1 MDTSLKTTA
10 AQYPSQHALA
20 FGPFKLLRTE
30 RLLLEDGVPVRL
42 GSRALDLLIAL
53 AERAGDV
60 VSRVELEACV
70 WPMTIVEETSLRVH
84 VLALRKALGDGH
96 GGARYII
103 NQPGRGY
110 CFVAPVTRVQHRAD
124 VPQGAPAAASSTL
137 PVRLTRM
144 IGRDE
149 AVAKVAAQLASRR
162 FVTLVGP
169 GGIGK
174 TTLALAIAES
184 CAARYADGV
193 CFIDLAA
200 VADDRLVPAAA
211 AYGLGMTTPADDVVA
226 GLSGFLHDK
235 AMLAVLDNC
244 EHVVE
249 GVVPLV
255 EQLLKSTPGLAVL
268 ATSREPLRAEGE
280 WLHRVPGL
288 GMPAEGEAVTASQ
301 ALEYPALQLFVERA
315 MTTAD
320 SFALSDDDAPVVAE
334 LCHRLDGNALA
345 IELAAAR
352 VGLFGV
358 RGLARQLDA
367 HVLQFKGHRGVT
379 ARHQSLSVMLDWTY
393 ERLTELERAILRQL
407 AIFRGRFTL
416 DAALELVTAVDGGAS
431 AQRDQ
436 VFDAMMGLA
445 DKSLMISEASGDA
458 VCFRLLELTRTY
470 AFEKLAGS
478 GQGAAVA
485 ARHAELILALMGRA
499 AVAWPGAKTK
509 REWLDTYGWAAD
521 DIRSA
526 LGWAFSP
533 RGNPLLGAS
542 LTATVWPLAMLIHP
556 FDGPEAIERAI
567 EAVAGVPNRPAEID
581 MRLHVGAAAFPLRRR
596 GPETEAALAAALRLA
611 EQSGETKHEAEVLGC
626 VTVAALDE
634 GSYLPAATHAERL
647 QAVARR
653 SRDPL
658 TMLVA
663 DRFGAQASH
672 FAGDHATARKLAERV
687 LSHPTPRGP
696 LGAAG
701 MIDHRVSMRIVLSR
715 ILWLEGLPDEA
726 ASLAEQALEHAL
738 TDSPSAL
745 CQVLS
750 LAACPI
756 ALWRGDRP
764 AAERLISRL
773 EAEFSSHA
781 LRGGWSPGAAGI
793 PWRLALEATA
803 RARLPSGRPAIAG
816 GPPANKLQLDHLITV
831 HAGFATPDVAQRAVD
846 GDAGW
851 CAPEIMRSRGE
862 LLLHGGSPGA
872 IAEAES
878 WFQRSLAS
886 ARRHAALGWE
896 LRAATSLAKLWRDL
910 GRASEAVGLL
920 EPVHRRFT
928 EGFATVDLRAAAALL
943 TALHSV

>member
-1 MDTSLKTTA
+1 MDTSLKPTA
-10 AQYPSQHALA
+10 THHPSRHALA

-60 VSRVELEACV
+60 VSREELEACV
-70 WPMTIVEETSLRVH
+70 WPMTVVEETSLRVH
-84 VLALRKALGDGH
+84 VSALRKALGDGH

-110 CFVAPVTRVQHRAD
+110 CFVAPVSRVPHSSD
-124 VPQGAPAAASSTL
+124 VPHGAPARVSSTL
-137 PVRLTRM
+137 PVRLTRI

-149 AVAKVAAQLASRR
+149 VVAKAAAQLASRR

-174 TTLALAIAES
+174 TTLALAIAEC
-184 CAARYADGV
+184 CAVRYDHGV
-193 CFIDLAA
+193 VFIDLAT

-211 AYGLGMTTPADDVVA
+211 AYSLGMSTPAGDVVA
-226 GLSGFLHDK
+226 SLSSFLHDK
-235 AMLAVLDNC
+235 ALLVVLDSC

-249 GVVPLV
+249 GVVALV

-288 GMPAEGEAVTASQ
+288 RMPAEGEAVTASQ
-301 ALEYPALQLFVERA
+301 ALEYPAVQLFVERA

-334 LCHRLDGNALA
+334 LCRRLDGNALA

-367 HVLQFKGHRGVT
+367 HILQLKGQRGVT
-379 ARHQSLSVMLDWTY
+379 ARHQSLSVMLDWSY
-393 ERLTELERAILRQL
+393 ERLSELERAILRQL

-416 DAALELVTAVDGGAS
+416 DAALDLVTAIAADASPSRDRLFGAMI
-431 AQRDQ
+431 D
-436 VFDAMMGLA
+436 LA
-445 DKSLMISEASGDA
+445 DKSLLITEASGDT

-478 GQGAAVA
+478 GKGAVVA
-485 ARHAELILALMGRA
+485 ARHAERILALMGRA
-499 AVAWPGAKTK
+499 ADAWPGAKTK
-509 REWLDTYGWAAD
+509 REWLDTYGWAAN
-521 DIRSA
+521 DIRAA
-526 LGWAFSP
+526 LAWAFSP
-533 RGNPLLGAS
+533 GGDPLLGAS
-542 LTATVWPLAMLIHP
+542 LTALVWPLAMHIHP

-567 EAVAGVPNRPAEID
+567 QAVASVPNRPAEID

-596 GPETEAALAAALRLA
+596 GPETEAALAAALQLA
-611 EQSGETKHEAEVLGC
+611 EQSGDTRHEAEVLGC

-634 GSYLPAATHAERL
+634 GSYLPAAAHAGRL

-658 TMLVA
+658 TLLVA
-663 DRFGAQASH
+663 DRFGAQANH
-672 FAGDHATARKLAERV
+672 FAGDHAVARKLAERV

-715 ILWLEGLPDEA
+715 ILWIEGLADEA
-726 ASLAEQALEHAL
+726 TSLAERALEHAM

-764 AAERLISRL
+764 AAEVWIARL
-773 EAEFSSHA
+773 EAEFANHS
-781 LRGGWSPGAAGI
+781 LRGGWSPRAAAI
-793 PWRLALEATA
+793 PWRLALQAPAHES
-803 RARLPSGRPAIAG
+803 LPSRRAGIAAG
-816 GPPANKLQLDHLITV
+816 SPANRLQLDHLITA
-831 HAGFATPDVAQRAVD
+831 HASFATPDAAQRAVD

-851 CAPEIMRSRGE
+851 CAPEIMRARGE

-872 IAEAES
+872 IAEAER
-878 WFQRSLAS
+878 WFQRSLAA
-886 ARRHAALGWE
+886 ARRQAAPGWE

-910 GRASEAVGLL
+910 GRLSDARSLL

-928 EGFATVDLRAAAALL
+928 EGFTTADLRAAASLL
-943 TALHSV
+943 TALHSA